1 MTHQVLEEYNSLTT
15 SQTTN
20 RVPKKL
26 LKLLNKYLLT
36 VTFENGENYLIR
48 REILNNGPIFDLK
61 NEKKTLFVQH
71 Y

>member
-61 NEKKTLFVQH
+61 NEKKTLLVQH